1 LNTRDDLAAIENGNI
16 RKKSQIK
23 GIIDTDV
30 HHEIR
35 STRDLVPYL
44 PDQWKRYITEYGW
57 VPERSIPFNQIRNAT
72 KYRMDAL
79 PEDGSTP
86 GSNYQFLKE
95 QLLDKHNMTH
105 AVLTG
110 WFYEASVAKGWF
122 EFAAA
127 RASAYNDY
135 TIEHWLEKDKRLLGS
150 ITIPRDPEAAVR
162 EIDRVGSHPQMAQVM
177 LPIGD
182 FAWGEPQYHPIFEAA
197 NRHGLPIA
205 MHLSASI
212 TAQGGDFLRYYVA
225 WRSVHP
231 QAYMTQTISLITNGV
246 FDKYPDLKVALVEGG
261 FEWVPFMMHRMDSA
275 YKALRQETP
284 WVKRMPSDYFRDNMR
299 FTTQPWEDLTSQQF
313 LNIIDMMGS
322 EEMIMYASDYPHWD
336 FDPPER
342 TLPQQIPDSLRQ
354 KILFE
359 NARNF
364 YQL

>member
-1 LNTRDDLAAIENGNI
+1 MSIQNDVNI
-16 RKKSQIK
+16 IGELSSGTKRQTK
-23 GIIDTDV
+23 IIDTDV

-35 STRDLVPYL
+35 STKDLLPYL
-44 PDQWKRYITEYGW
+44 PDQWKRYIAEYGW
-57 VPERSIPFNQIRNAT
+57 VPERAIPFNQIRKNT
-72 KYRMDAL
+72 KYRMDSI
-79 PEDGSTP
+79 PEDGATP
-86 GSNYQFLKE
+86 GSNFQLLKE
-95 QLLDKHNMTH
+95 QLLDKHEMTH

-110 WFYEASVAKGWF
+110 WFYEATVAKGWY
-122 EFAAA
+122 EFAVA

-135 TIEHWLEKDKRLLGS
+135 TVEHWLEKDKRLLGS
-150 ITIPRDPEAAVR
+150 ITIPRDPQAAVR
-162 EIDRVGSHPQMAQVM
+162 EIDRMAAHPQMAQVM

-182 FAWGEPQYHPIFEAA
+182 FAWGDPYFHPIFEAA

-205 MHLSASI
+205 IHLSASI

-225 WRSVHP
+225 WRSLHP

-246 FDKYPDLKVALVEGG
+246 FDKFPDLKVALVEGG

-284 WVKRMPSDYFRDNMR
+284 WVKRMPSDYFRDNLR
-299 FTTQPWEDLTSQQF
+299 FTTQPWDDLTAKEF

-322 EEMIMYASDYPHWD
+322 EDMIMYASDYPHWD

-364 YQL
+364 YRL